1 MSTRTGRPAATSVSS
16 ARSGKRFPMSLG
28 RLLPFLAPAPLVG
41 GQAVMEGV
49 MMRNGDVYALAVRTA
64 DGNISVENRPWFSLT
79 RSELLKKPFLRGFP
93 TLIETLVNGIKALNL
108 SAERSTEGT
117 GEELKDW
124 QLVLT
129 LIVSLLFAVGLFVV
143 VPHLLSIIMNWIGLG
158 GDVEGFSF
166 HIWDGLFKFL
176 IFIGY
181 IVGIAFLP
189 DIRRVFCYHGAEHK
203 TIHAYESGDTVTPE
217 SAILRHDLPAVRHV
231 HRHPAA
237 YGPRPAA
244 APCLDAGQRRGQA
257 SFHYRLQA
265 AAYGSHQC
273 PVL

>member
-217 SAILRHDLPAVRHV
+217 SAIRFSRL
-231 HRHPAA
+231 HPRC
-237 YGPRPAA
+237 GTTF
-244 APCLDAGQRRGQA
+244 LLFVM
-257 SFHYRLQA
+257 SLSLIHI
-265 AAYGSHQC
+265 
-273 PVL
+273 